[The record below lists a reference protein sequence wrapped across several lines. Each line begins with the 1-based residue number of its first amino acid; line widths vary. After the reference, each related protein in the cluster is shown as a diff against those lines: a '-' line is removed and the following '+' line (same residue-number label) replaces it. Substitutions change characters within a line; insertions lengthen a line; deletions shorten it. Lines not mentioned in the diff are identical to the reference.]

1 MTTSHRGKIFLSFCV
16 AILVLCAVAVS
27 VYANFAKMNNQK
39 RWVEHTYTVLS
50 NLQELL
56 SNMKDIQSAQ
66 RGYVITGMEEYL
78 APYHTAVPKI
88 DDQLRDLTASMKDN
102 PEQLESL
109 LRLKDHINKR
119 MDAAANVIDTYK
131 TKGQKAA
138 MDLVKQGH
146 GKREMDEIRTITAEM
161 TSRERELLTARRS
174 SVDDYFKITMY
185 AGISGTFMFVAILS
199 AVFITMSREADQ
211 RLLTEEELRKAV
223 AEMERGSHEALVIGK
238 MGDYLRSC
246 RDEEEAYEMISTNL
260 PLIFPHSYGSIAIFS
275 NSRNIL
281 RPVLTWGA
289 VPDDVTLEFEP
300 EDCWALRQGRAHP
313 NGGDNSTPTC
323 AHLEKLSKDNMTI
336 CLPMQAQGET
346 IGQIFIG
353 ASKKERQPATRGE
366 MGTMRRVTEQISLA
380 LANLNLQKALKEQS
394 IKDPLTKLYNRRY
407 LEDALTREI
416 ARAQRNGQSLTVLLM
431 DIDHFKKIND
441 TYGHDAGD
449 AVLAAF
455 AKMLTTKSRKAD
467 IACRWGGEE
476 FILVLGNADKEFAA
490 SRAQEVCDTARALK
504 ISFQGKQI
512 PVTVS
517 IGAAV
522 FPDHG
527 EAPEDLIRHAD
538 LSLYRAKQGGRDRVV
553 LYDPSFNS

>member
-16 AILVLCAVAVS
+16 AILVLCAVGVS
-27 VYANFAKMNNQK
+27 VYANFVKMNNQK
-39 RWVEHTYTVLS
+39 RWVEHTYTVIS

-56 SNMKDIQSAQ
+56 SNMKDIQSSQ
-66 RGYVITGMEEYL
+66 RGYVITGMEDYL
-78 APYHTAVPKI
+78 APYHAAVPKI
-88 DDQLRDLTASMKDN
+88 DDQLRELAVSLKDN

-109 LRLKDHINKR
+109 VSLKDHINKR
-119 MDAAANVIDTYK
+119 MDSAANVIDVYK
-131 TKGQKAA
+131 SNGQKAA
-138 MDLVKQGH
+138 IDLVKQGH
-146 GKREMDEIRTITAEM
+146 GKREMDEIRAITAEM
-161 TSRERELLTARRS
+161 MSRERELLSLRRT

-185 AGISGTFMFVAILS
+185 AGISGMVIFVAILS
-199 AVFITMSREADQ
+199 AVFMTMSKEADQ
-211 RLLTEEELRKAV
+211 RLRTEEELRKAV
-223 AEMERGSHEALVIGK
+223 DEMERGSHEALVIGK

-246 RDEEEAYEMISTNL
+246 RDEDEAYEMISTNL
-260 PLIFPHSYGSIAIFS
+260 PLIFPNSYGSIAIFS

-289 VPDDVTLEFEP
+289 VPDGVVLEFEA
-300 EDCWALRQGRAHP
+300 EDCWALRQGRVHTDK
-313 NGGDNSTPTC
+313 GDKTSPTC
-323 AHLEKLSKDNMTI
+323 AHLERLSDENMTI

-353 ASKKERQPATRGE
+353 ASKKERHEVTRTE

-380 LANLNLQKALKEQS
+380 LANLNLQRALKEQS

-407 LEDALTREI
+407 LEDTLTREI
-416 ARAQRNGQSLTVLLM
+416 ARTQRNGQALTVLLM
-431 DIDHFKKIND
+431 DIDHFKKVND

-455 AKMLTTKSRKAD
+455 AKMLTTKSRKED

-490 SRAQEVCDTARALK
+490 SRAQDVCDSARALK

-522 FPDHG
+522 FPEHG
-527 EAPEDLIRHAD
+527 ELPEDLIRHAD

-553 LYDPSFNS
+553 LYDPSFNA